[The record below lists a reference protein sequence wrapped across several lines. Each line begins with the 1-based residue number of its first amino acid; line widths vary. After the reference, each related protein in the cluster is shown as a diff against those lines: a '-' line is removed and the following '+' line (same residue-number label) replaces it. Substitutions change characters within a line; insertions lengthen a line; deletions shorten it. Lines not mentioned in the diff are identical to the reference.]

1 MVMGRVLRGML
12 IFLLPCALL
21 FAGCAA
27 TQRVQEPLTLATDD
41 GQRLSATYYP
51 APIPGARAVILLP
64 DARCDRSAF
73 DNLPLHLHRAGFVV
87 LSIDFRYKNFVGRS
101 GSREEAIRLIGTQ
114 DLESVAD
121 YDAKSAIDFLTLHGG
136 VERSR
141 IALVGIDLGADVA
154 LTSGVR
160 YGSGALVLISLSENM
175 TIPRSG
181 SVEGLLRQFA
191 PRPALFMVSEKDQ
204 EGNPRAVERNRRY
217 YEGYRGKKEMSV
229 CPGSANGA
237 EILKTRKGRN
247 VLLWWLKE
255 NL

>member
-1 MVMGRVLRGML
+1 MVMGPVLRGMM
-12 IFLLPCALL
+12 IFLLPGALL
-21 FAGCAA
+21 FTGCAA
-27 TQRVQEPLTLATDD
+27 TQRVQEPLTLTTDD

-51 APIPGARAVILLP
+51 ALNPGTPAVILLP

-73 DNLPLHLHRAGFVV
+73 DKLPLHLHRAGFGV
-87 LSIDFRYKNFVGRS
+87 LSIDFRYKNLVGRA

-136 VERSR
+136 VDRSR
-141 IALVGIDLGADVA
+141 IALVGTDLGANVA
-154 LTSGVR
+154 LTSGVL
-160 YGSGALVLISLSENM
+160 YGAGALVLISLSENG
-175 TIPRSG
+175 TILRRG

-204 EGNPRAVERNRRY
+204 EGDPQAVEDNRRY
-217 YEGYRGKKEMSV
+217 YDGYRGKKDMSV

-247 VLLWWLKE
+247 LLLSWLKE